1 MFKRKGGAG
10 GSKAFWT
17 MFKKTALFWK
27 QGIPKGSRPK
37 NGLCTVRLIVRV
49 DPPAPLR
56 HPDRKK
62 TVFWMTFLMWF
73 SAGMIRWQKHKVKM
87 NPMLGY
93 QRENRRR
100 KEPWRSNRPTA
111 ERNLQR
117 LPQVG
122 TFLYH
127 YLSLSKTA
135 IWEGSSTI
143 KTSFPRISMGTI
155 IICCHQKDCCPREW
169 EVWSW
174 ARCSSEIEN
183 QIIFYLSVQ
192 VTGCFF

>member
-1 MFKRKGGAG
+1 MREAAKQLKIEQEKKEAERRKVIFFNFIIIIYTLLITIYSIIFA
-10 GSKAFWT
+10 KED
-17 MFKKTALFWK
+17 
-27 QGIPKGSRPK
+27 KGSRPK
-37 NGLCTVRLIVRV
+37 NGLCTVVRV
-49 DPPAPLR
+49 DTHAPLR

-62 TVFWMTFLMWF
+62 TVFWTTFLMWF

-93 QRENRRR
+93 QRENGRR

-127 YLSLSKTA
+127 YLSLSKTV

-143 KTSFPRISMGTI
+143 KTSIPRITIGTI
-155 IICCHQKDCCPREW
+155 CLCCHQEDCCPREW

-174 ARCSSEIEN
+174 ARCSSEI
-183 QIIFYLSVQ
+183 
-192 VTGCFF
+192 